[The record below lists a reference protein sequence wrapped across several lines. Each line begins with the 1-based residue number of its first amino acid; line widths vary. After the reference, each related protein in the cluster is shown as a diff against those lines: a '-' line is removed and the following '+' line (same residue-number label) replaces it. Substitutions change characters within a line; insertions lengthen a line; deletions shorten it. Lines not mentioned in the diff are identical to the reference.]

1 MKIVLSVFES
11 VRSGSLRRIGNDLH
25 DLHDFLICLVALFS
39 LIIILRVKVILLFCS
54 LEGMVPL
61 MC

>member
-1 MKIVLSVFES
+1 MKIVLSVFEL

-25 DLHDFLICLVALFS
+25 DLHDLLICLVVLFS
-39 LIIILRVKVILLFCS
+39 LIIILNVILFFCS